1 VAKVRTAQRSK
12 ILDNVADEHLQPAVA
27 APDAHHNPAPT
38 PSSPLE
44 IGGRLAKMRKPYR
57 FYSLNR
63 PVSLSQPNVP
73 AHELLNSL
81 LLLRAP
87 S

>member
-1 VAKVRTAQRSK
+1 M
-12 ILDNVADEHLQPAVA
+12 
-27 APDAHHNPAPT
+27 
-38 PSSPLE
+38 E

-63 PVSLSQPNVP
+63 PVSLSQPNAP